1 MRRSFAFVVNRNSG
15 TGPKDV
21 IAITRL
27 LREAHCAVEVTYS
40 TGIKATRTVV
50 SEAVKRGDIVV
61 SVGGDGTLSSV
72 AGDVARL
79 GGTLGIVPAG
89 RGNDFARM
97 ASLPSEPERIAQTLL
112 QAAPTPTDLI
122 SARLPNGPTR
132 MLASSIYAGV
142 DAQAGLL
149 VNRSRWLPRKL
160 QYPSAALRSLATFRP
175 ATYYVTI
182 DGEEYSFQAATVV
195 VANSGYY
202 GSGMNIAPEASI
214 DDSFLDVV
222 VVEAVGRLDMMR
234 AFPRV
239 YSGKHVQL
247 DEVHTFRSRSV
258 TVSAQPGRP
267 LGGDGE
273 PLGTL
278 GHTPI
283 NIDVSPGALQV
294 LR

>member
-27 LREAHCAVEVTYS
+27 LREASCAVEVTYS
-40 TGIKATRTVV
+40 AGIKATRTVV
-50 SEAVKRGDIVV
+50 TEAVKRGDVVV

-72 AGDVARL
+72 VGDVARL

-97 ASLPSEPERIAQTLL
+97 ASLPSEPETIAQTLL
-112 QAAPTPTDLI
+112 EAAPKPTDLI
-122 SARLPNGPTR
+122 SARLPKGPTR
-132 MLASSIYAGV
+132 VLASSIYAGV
-142 DAQAGLL
+142 DAQASQL

-175 ATYYVTI
+175 ANYSLTI
-182 DGEEYSFQAATVV
+182 DGAEYSFQAATVV

-202 GSGMNIAPEASI
+202 GSGMNIAPDASI
-214 DDSFLDVV
+214 DDGFLDVV
-222 VVEAVGRLDMMR
+222 VVEAAGRLDMMR

-239 YSGKHVQL
+239 YSGEHVQL
-247 DEVHTFRSRSV
+247 DEVHTFRGRSIS
-258 TVSAQPGRP
+258 VSAGPEVK

-273 PLGTL
+273 SLGAL
-278 GHTPI
+278 GNAATEI
-283 NIDVSPGALQV
+283 NVYPAALQV